1 MSYSESWTN
10 RIEPFAKA
18 IDRTIDVVTDCL
30 KSEVGDANDQALEAL
45 GNEEF
50 TPFESLQVA
59 FKPLNIPPAILRKN
73 VSLLRVKAVEKA
85 APTNIVMT
93 NVLPPI
99 ADDESFV
106 KALKVGG
113 ELKVSTIEVIAA
125 VKAAIADRVG
135 LYDLP
140 DVLKSKMEEVAEALE
155 EPCSK
160 EYFEM
165 RNLVTK
171 RNYADI
177 MHALGIEGQFV
188 SDARKT
194 AFLKKL
200 NELLWNETISFNTQ
214 LSNWNTTWINTASN
228 PSMISSAILS
238 AVSGNSQASPV
249 ASMMQPPDVAYLR
262 DAAEALITTINKIF
276 AGFGIPIARAL
287 AYEALEIKKVLEKS
301 TLPALVGAPNKDVM
315 LKMLNVSVAGDY
327 VRLERN
333 LVQYVVAVMEFPKV
347 EPQTEI
353 LYLSSLYQLG
363 MSIDW
368 NKFAKTDNK
377 FTKHRAY

>member
-1 MSYSESWTN
+1 MSYLESWTN

-18 IDRTIDVVTDCL
+18 IGKTIEEVTECL
-30 KSEVGDANDQALEAL
+30 TSEVGEPNDQALEAL

-50 TPFESLQVA
+50 TPFESLQVV

-73 VSLLRVKAVEKA
+73 VNLLRVKAVEKA

-113 ELKVSTIEVIAA
+113 ELKVNTIEVIAA
-125 VKAAIADRVG
+125 VKAALADHIG

-140 DVLKSKMEEVAEALE
+140 DMLKSRMEEVSESLE

-160 EYFEM
+160 EFLEM

-171 RNYADI
+171 RTYADI
-177 MHALGIEGQFV
+177 MSVLGIEGHFIN
-188 SDARKT
+188 DTRKT

-200 NELLWNETISFNTQ
+200 NDLLWTETISFHTQ
-214 LSNWNTTWINTASN
+214 LSNWNTTWLNTASN
-228 PSMISSAILS
+228 PGMISTAILS
-238 AVSGNSQASPV
+238 AVSGNAASPV
-249 ASMMQPPDVAYLR
+249 ASMMQPPDTAFLR
-262 DAAEALITTINKIF
+262 DAAEKVIMTINKIF

-301 TLPALVGAPNKDVM
+301 TLPALVGALNRDSM

-333 LVQYVVAVMEFPKV
+333 LVQYVVAIMEFPKV

-368 NKFAKTDNK
+368 NKFSKADNK

>member
-1 MSYSESWTN
+1 MTYSESWTN

-18 IDRTIDVVTDCL
+18 IGKTIDEVTDCL
-30 KSEVGDANDQALEAL
+30 KYEIGEPNDQALDAL

-73 VSLLRVKAVEKA
+73 VSLLRVKAAEKA

-106 KALKVGG
+106 NALKVGG

-140 DVLKSKMEEVAEALE
+140 DVLKAKMEEVAEALE

-165 RNLVTK
+165 RNLITK

-188 SDARKT
+188 SDARKN

-200 NELLWNETISFNTQ
+200 NDLLWSEMVSFNTQ

-238 AVSGNSQASPV
+238 AVSGNSQSPV
-249 ASMMQPPDVAYLR
+249 ATMMQPPDVAFLR
-262 DAAEALITTINKIF
+262 DAAEALIATVNKIF

-301 TLPALVGAPNKDVM
+301 TLPALVGAQNKDVM
-315 LKMLNVSVAGDY
+315 LKMLNISVAGDY

-333 LVQYVVAVMEFPKV
+333 LVQYVVAVMELPKV

-368 NKFAKTDNK
+368 SKFTNMDNK
-377 FTKHRAY
+377 FKKHRTY